1 MWFGDILNSKSNAI
15 VMKFTHAFVDLRT
28 STQQAKLTL
37 NDRMLQ
43 KQFPGFKNSG
53 RFRFPNLTQKSETE
67 I

>member
-43 KQFPGFKNSG
+43 KQFFPGFKNSG
-53 RFRFPNLTQKSETE
+53 RFRFPMTQKSETE